1 MLAGMDFNDF
11 SQMAPHGSV
20 SHFAP
25 LKPARGR
32 SVWAI
37 IGIVLAVVL
46 VIGGLAFIGVMVLL
60 FVGLSHYGSNK

>member
-1 MLAGMDFNDF
+1 MLAGMDLNDF
-11 SQMAPHGSV
+11 SSSFNHL
-20 SHFAP
+20 AP
-25 LKPARGR
+25 LEPARGR

-46 VIGGLAFIGVMVLL
+46 GIGGLVVVGLMVLF

>member
-11 SQMAPHGSV
+11 GQMVPHSPV
-20 SHFAP
+20 SHLAQ
-25 LKPARGR
+25 LEPARGR

-46 VIGGLAFIGVMVLL
+46 CVGGLVVVGLL
-60 FVGLSHYGSNK
+60 ALFFVGLSHYGSNK

>member
-11 SQMAPHGSV
+11 GQPLPHSSFSQLP
-20 SHFAP
+20 P
-25 LKPARGR
+25 PEPARGR

-46 VIGGLAFIGVMVLL
+46 CIGGLVVVGLL
-60 FVGLSHYGSNK
+60 ALFFVALSHYGSNK